1 MPQRDC
7 GGRIPGDIR
16 SGPLTSRC
24 RTPYACNG
32 SRNVSYHTW
41 NGNVLCVVFSW
52 RGAVGRCTWQL
63 CVAFRHSIG
72 DAGIK
77 RAPCRL
83 ALPRYPQR
91 LCRGR
96 RKKSVNTSNRSK
108 PQAIARERSRYA
120 GIVMRQLIN
129 GDCSMAWCKALHRE
143 QRQDRGVDASL
154 PSSCRIYS
162 IEAECV
168 RLERPG
174 RKVHDIEAPEP
185 RDASTISGTAYSG
198 DVNLIRVNF

>member
-1 MPQRDC
+1 MVTFSVLFFHGVGQSAGAHGSSVP
-7 GGRIPGDIR
+7 P
-16 SGPLTSRC
+16 SGTALAMQAS
-24 RTPYACNG
+24 
-32 SRNVSYHTW
+32 NVH
-41 NGNVLCVVFSW
+41 LC
-52 RGAVGRCTWQL
+52 C
-63 CVAFRHSIG
+63 
-72 DAGIK
+72 
-77 RAPCRL
+77 L